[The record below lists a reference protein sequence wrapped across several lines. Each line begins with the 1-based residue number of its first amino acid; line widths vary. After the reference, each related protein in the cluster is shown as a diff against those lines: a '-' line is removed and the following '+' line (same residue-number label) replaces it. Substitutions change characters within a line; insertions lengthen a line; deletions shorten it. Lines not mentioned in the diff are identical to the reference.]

1 MKTINKTQQGFTLVE
16 LIIVIVILGI
26 LAVTAAPRFLNFQS
40 DAKASVID
48 GVVGSLNAGVR
59 LVEGKAIIGGQNTA
73 TISCFENNA
82 VRAAVAPTETTGHT
96 DSTTDQTACATGTDV
111 RFGAPDA
118 DVGSILAAAEFTG
131 GIVVHDTVSGAA
143 EVPALTVAAGT
154 VVIANSLQ
162 DLRDGRCL
170 VTYTAA
176 TSATVRPTIVPNVT
190 NCN

>member
-1 MKTINKTQQGFTLVE
+1 MKAINKTQQGFTLVE

-59 LVEGKAIIGGQNTA
+59 LVEGKAIIGGQNT
-73 TISCFENNA
+73 TDISCFDNNA
-82 VRAAVAPTETTGHT
+82 VRAANTTTEVVNDTAA
-96 DSTTDQTACATGTDV
+96 DQVTCVTGTDV

-176 TSATVRPTIVPNVT
+176 TTTTRPNIVPNT
-190 NCN
+190 INCN

>member
-59 LVEGKAIIGGQNTA
+59 LVEGKAIIGGQNTTA
-73 TISCFENNA
+73 LSCFDNNA
-82 VRAAVAPTETTGHT
+82 VRVAVAAETGHT
-96 DSTTDQTACATGTDV
+96 DSTTDQTSCATGTDV

-118 DVGSILAAAEFTG
+118 DLGSILAVAELTG
-131 GIVVHDTVSGAA
+131 GIVAHDTVSGAA
-143 EVPALTVAAGT
+143 LTPALTVAAGS

-176 TSATVRPTIVPNVT
+176 TSATVRPTIVPNVV
-190 NCN
+190 NCD

>member
-1 MKTINKTQQGFTLVE
+1 MKNISKTQQGFTLVE

-48 GVVGSLNAGVR
+48 GIVGSLNAGVR
-59 LVEGKAIIGGQNTA
+59 LVEGKAIIGGQNTTA
-73 TISCFENNA
+73 ISCFENNA
-82 VRAAVAPTETTGHT
+82 VRAAVAPAETTGHT
-96 DSTTDQTACATGTDV
+96 DSLTDQTACTTGTDV

-118 DVGSILAAAEFTG
+118 DVASIRAAAEFTG
-131 GIVVHDTVSGAA
+131 DIVLHDTVTGNALTP
-143 EVPALTVAAGT
+143 VLTVAAGT
-154 VVIANSLQ
+154 VVVANNLQ

-176 TSATVRPTIVPNVT
+176 TSAARPTIVPNVE
-190 NCN
+190 NCD